1 MDERQRRGGRLR
13 LVRPLLGT
21 AAALALVVGGATA
34 FTSHADPGPTP
45 QWSVNN
51 TPYTVPLQT
60 NHQPDN
66 VING

>member
-1 MDERQRRGGRLR
+1 MDERQRWGGRLR

-34 FTSHADPGPTP
+34 FTYHAEPGPAP

-51 TPYTVPLQT
+51 TPYTVPLPT

-66 VING
+66 GIDG